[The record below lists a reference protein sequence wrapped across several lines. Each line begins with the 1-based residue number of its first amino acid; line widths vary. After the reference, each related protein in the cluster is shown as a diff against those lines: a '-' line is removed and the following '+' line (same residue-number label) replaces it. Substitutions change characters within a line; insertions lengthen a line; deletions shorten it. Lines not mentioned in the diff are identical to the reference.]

1 MSALLE
7 VEMMQKIGFIG
18 LGIMGTPMARLLLK
32 AGYQVNIY
40 ARTDV
45 HVKPLAE
52 EGGIARQTPKEIAE
66 HSDVIITML
75 PDSRVVEEV
84 MFGEN
89 GVYEGLDE
97 GKIFMDM
104 GSSDYAST
112 QRISKKLGKK
122 GVRML
127 DAPVTGGAKGAAE

>member
-84 MFGEN
+84 
-89 GVYEGLDE
+89 LPI
-97 GKIFMDM
+97 KP
-104 GSSDYAST
+104 AP
-112 QRISKKLGKK
+112 
-122 GVRML
+122 
-127 DAPVTGGAKGAAE
+127 PVTMIITVTFELWSQRQSQTRILLSYHYTALASAIRQK

>member
-89 GVYEGLDE
+89 GVYEGLE
-97 GKIFMDM
+97 ERYLWIW
-104 GSSDYAST
+104 AV
-112 QRISKKLGKK
+112 RIMPALKESARNWKKK
-122 GVRML
+122 GSECWMPR
-127 DAPVTGGAKGAAE
+127 

>member
-1 MSALLE
+1 
-7 VEMMQKIGFIG
+7 MMQKIGFIG

-112 QRISKKLGKK
+112 QRISKKLEKK
-122 GVRML
+122 GSECWMPR
-127 DAPVTGGAKGAAE
+127 

>member
-1 MSALLE
+1 M
-7 VEMMQKIGFIG
+7 
-18 LGIMGTPMARLLLK
+18 
-32 AGYQVNIY
+32 
-40 ARTDV
+40 
-45 HVKPLAE
+45 
-52 EGGIARQTPKEIAE
+52 
-66 HSDVIITML
+66 IITML

-112 QRISKKLGKK
+112 QRISKKLEKK
-122 GVRML
+122 GSECWMPR
-127 DAPVTGGAKGAAE
+127 